1 MRSRG
6 IIAGIV
12 GVLIVAIAIGA
23 FVMLRANDDD
33 TSTNGAKDVAL
44 ADLRER
50 DALIAISD
58 ANTGQV
64 TKIRHALDASPNV
77 VAYTEVRPGVANEIN
92 APGLSGGPA
101 QCQASGFI
109 VDLAPSVD
117 PNEFASTLPKR
128 ADVLDW
134 KTVTSGSSFDPRTF
148 DRLVAGPYVLVMLA
162 PDATAKQIATIK
174 TAPTVVHARELTDAE
189 YLATFP
195 AAQRDTVPRPLPRV
209 LDLQLKLGVPAN
221 PASEAFAHLPGVAGT
236 VGRELSCDAAGN
248 SSPTS

>member
-1 MRSRG
+1 VRSRAV
-6 IIAGIV
+6 IAGIV
-12 GVLIVAIAIGA
+12 GVLIAAIAIGG
-23 FVMLRANDDD
+23 FVALRADDD
-33 TSTNGAKDVAL
+33 GTPSRGTKDVPL
-44 ADLRER
+44 ADLHER

-58 ANTGQV
+58 ANVGQV
-64 TKIRHALDASPNV
+64 TKIRNALDASANV

-92 APGLSGGPA
+92 APGLTGGPA
-101 QCQASGFI
+101 QCEASGFI

-117 PNEFASTLPKR
+117 PNEFASTLPKG

-134 KTVTSGSSFDPRTF
+134 KTVTSGSSYEPQTF

-162 PDATAKQIATIK
+162 PDATAQQIATIK
-174 TAPTVVHARELTDAE
+174 TAPTVVRARELTDEE

-221 PASEAFAHLPGVAGT
+221 PASEAFAHLPGVTGT
-236 VGRELSCDAAGN
+236 VGRELSCDAAVEAG
-248 SSPTS
+248 TG